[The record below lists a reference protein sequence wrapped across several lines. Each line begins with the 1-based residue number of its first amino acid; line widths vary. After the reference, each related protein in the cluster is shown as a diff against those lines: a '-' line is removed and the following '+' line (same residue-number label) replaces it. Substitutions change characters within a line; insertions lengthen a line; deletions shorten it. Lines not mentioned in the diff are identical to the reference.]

1 MRESNSLSLP
11 EKDQHEYNLL
21 EQAMLLKEKGYFP
34 ELEVREIVKLLENKS
49 KKDANY

>member
-1 MRESNSLSLP
+1 MLNKDSFSLP
-11 EKDQHEYNLL
+11 EKDQYEYNLL

-34 ELEVREIVKLLENKS
+34 ELEAREIVKLLENKS